1 VEQKDISTLKLE
13 KPRLADLPTVLMGQ
27 PEQTPD
33 PGKYRSEKFA
43 QIVLLSLAAILVCV
57 IVLLLW
63 SDLRNFY
70 VYKCSYFVKRYWLNG
85 VAVLASTIL
94 GFCLYTFRGYRPLWF
109 GIAEIILA
117 AGFAWYGADKAVSG
131 SVPEAIIFLFA
142 GLYVGGRGW
151 INISFRVPMLRVS
164 RTDDKR

>member
-13 KPRLADLPTVLMGQ
+13 KPRLADLPTVLMEQ
-27 PEQTPD
+27 PKQTPG
-33 PGKYRSEKFA
+33 PGKYRSERSA

-57 IVLLLW
+57 IIFLLW
-63 SDLRNFY
+63 SDLRDFY
-70 VYKCSYFVKRYWLNG
+70 VYKCSYFVKRYWLN
-85 VAVLASTIL
+85 VVTVLASTIL

-131 SVPEAIIFLFA
+131 SIPEAIIFLFA
-142 GLYVGGRGW
+142 ALYVAGRGW

-164 RTDDKR
+164 RTDDNK